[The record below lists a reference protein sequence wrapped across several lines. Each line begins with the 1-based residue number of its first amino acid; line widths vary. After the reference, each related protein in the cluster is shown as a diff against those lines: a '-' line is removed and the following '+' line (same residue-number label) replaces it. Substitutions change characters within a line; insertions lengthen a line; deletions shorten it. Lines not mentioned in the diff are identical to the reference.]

1 MSQTESAERSG
12 SRAGMREETER
23 AILDAAERVFAE
35 SGFGG
40 ATMQAIADACA
51 LPKANLHYYFES
63 KEKLYRRVV
72 ERIFTIW
79 LEAAHSFETEAA
91 PDVALRAYIA
101 RKMQLSREHRH
112 GSKVWANEVM
122 HGAPII
128 HDYLETTLRDWTE
141 TRIAVIRRWIAEGHI
156 RPLDPRWLLYM
167 IWATTQHYA
176 DFAHQIE
183 TLNGGALSDRQW
195 QDATET
201 VCGIILRGIGFQV
214 AASDGAMDGAMN
226 GSGNGTGA

>member
-1 MSQTESAERSG
+1 MAQTQSAEKTG
-12 SRAGMREETER
+12 SRAEMREETER
-23 AILDAAERVFAE
+23 AILDAAEIVFAE

-51 LPKANLHYYFES
+51 LPKANLHYYFAS
-63 KEKLYRRVV
+63 KEKLYRKVV

-79 LEAAHSFETEAA
+79 LEAANSFETSASPE
-91 PDVALRAYIA
+91 VALRRYIT
-101 RKMQLSREHRH
+101 RKMQLSREHRY

-128 HDYLETTLRDWTE
+128 QDYLESTLRDWTE
-141 TRIAVIRRWIAEGHI
+141 TRIAVIQGWIDQGAV
-156 RPLDPRWLLYM
+156 RPIDPRWLLYM

-183 TLNGGALSDRQW
+183 TLNDGPLSEAQW
-195 QDATET
+195 QDATQT
-201 VCGIILRGIGFQV
+201 VCGIILRGIGLEP
-214 AASDGAMDGAMN
+214 GPE
-226 GSGNGTGA
+226 T